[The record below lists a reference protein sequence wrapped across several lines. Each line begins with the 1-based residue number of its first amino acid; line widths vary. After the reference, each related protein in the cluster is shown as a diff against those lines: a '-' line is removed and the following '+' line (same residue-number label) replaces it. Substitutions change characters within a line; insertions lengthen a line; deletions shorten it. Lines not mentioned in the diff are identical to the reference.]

1 MTHIKTYKFNTSN
14 FPRHSI
20 GFDRWADL
28 FDLIDTPD
36 YKPTTYPPH
45 NIIKT
50 SEYHYTL
57 EVAVAGFKEGDIDIT
72 LEKNKLTVVGEI
84 KEKTEPE
91 YVYHG
96 IANRSFNKV
105 FTLMDTIIVEG
116 ASLQDGI
123 LKVFLK
129 NSIPES
135 DKPRKIE
142 INKELL
148 PSEKTLLID

>member
-1 MTHIKTYKFNTSN
+1 MTNLKTYKFNTSN
-14 FPRHSI
+14 FPRHI

-28 FDLIDTPD
+28 FDLIDSPD

-50 SEYHYTL
+50 SEYNYIL
-57 EVAVAGFKEGDIDIT
+57 ELAIAGFKEEDVDIT
-72 LEKNKLTVVGEI
+72 LEKNKLTIVGEI
-84 KEKTEPE
+84 KEKVEPE

-135 DKPRKIE
+135 EKPRKIVV
-142 INKELL
+142 NKEL
-148 PSEKTLLID
+148 PVDNKKLLID